1 MNSLV
6 QADYH
11 LFGIINGN
19 YDVVL
24 DFVMYWASDKWVW
37 IPFYIWLLYLVI
49 ITLGK
54 RIIYFLV
61 LIAAMVAVTDQVSV
75 YIKNSVQRLRPCHDP
90 LLTDTIHLVNNGCGG
105 QFGFLSSH
113 ASNTMA
119 LVILLFAIFP
129 QGYKYL
135 KAELIAFVVL
145 VGYSRVYLGA
155 HFPGD
160 VIGGW
165 ILGGVIGFA
174 GAVTWK
180 FFNRKKTI
188 AA

>member
-1 MNSLV
+1 MHSLI

-19 YDVVL
+19 NDALL
-24 DFVMYWASDKWVW
+24 DFVMYWASDKWIW

-49 ITLGK
+49 LTLGK
-54 RIIYFLV
+54 KIIYFLV
-61 LIAAMVAVTDQVSV
+61 LIAVMVAISDQFSV
-75 YIKNSVQRLRPCHDP
+75 YIKFYVQRLRPCHDP
-90 LLTDTIHLVNNGCGG
+90 LLTNTIHLINGECGG
-105 QFGFLSSH
+105 RFGFLSSH

-119 LVILLFAIFP
+119 LVILLFSILPA
-129 QGYKYL
+129 GYKWV
-135 KAELIAFVVL
+135 KAELIAFVIL

-165 ILGGVIGFA
+165 ILGGVIGLA

-180 FFNRKKTI
+180 YFNREKIRVT
-188 AA
+188 